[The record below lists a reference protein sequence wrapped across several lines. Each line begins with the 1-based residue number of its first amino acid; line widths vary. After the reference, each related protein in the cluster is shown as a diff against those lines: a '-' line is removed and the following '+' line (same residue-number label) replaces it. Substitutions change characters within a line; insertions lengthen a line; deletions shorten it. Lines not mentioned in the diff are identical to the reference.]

1 MLDLID
7 YRLVDIL
14 QRNAHATQSDIAT
27 AVGLSQPSVADRIRK
42 LEQEHVILG
51 YSARINARK
60 LGKDIS
66 AFIGVAIVHPKF
78 NKNFAKA
85 ILNIPEILECHHVTG
100 QDSYLLKVKAEN
112 TEHLDML
119 ISEEIRTIP
128 GVTRTHT
135 TIVLSSV
142 KEDSYIV
149 PPTDKR
155 PKHKRTAIERGKP
168 KPSKT

>member
-27 AVGLSQPSVADRIRK
+27 EVGLSQPSVAERIRK
-42 LEQEHVILG
+42 LEQENIILG

-78 NKNFAKA
+78 NKNFAKT
-85 ILNIPEILECHHVTG
+85 ILNIPEVLECHHVTG

-112 TEHLDML
+112 TEHLDRL

-149 PPTDKR
+149 PPLDKR
-155 PKHKRTAIERGKP
+155 YRNNHKALDRSKSKSGKI
-168 KPSKT
+168 